1 MTSEASSVSPLYE
14 EIFGDLFNDLRNNG
28 LHKPLTPSSSSKSNA
43 PPVVPPRRQSMRQ
56 EVNPKIKPK
65 IPLKSKTSSPYSLA
79 RPVPKDFGSLQS
91 LNEEIDSLAKDEVGF
106 DTTLLRN
113 IFHKIMVTN

>member
-14 EIFGDLFNDLRNNG
+14 EVFGDLLNNLRSNG

-56 EVNPKIKPK
+56 ALHPKVKPK
-65 IPLKSKTSSPYSLA
+65 IPLKPNTSNPYSLA
-79 RPVPKDFGSLQS
+79 RPMPKDFGSLQS

-106 DTTLLRN
+106 DTTLIQNILR
-113 IFHKIMVTN
+113 